1 MKRLALTLA
10 AAVLGTACGTS
21 TTPPPCTPTATID
34 WASGAAGTGFKNAN
48 GGVTV
53 NCLTAGADWV
63 DVFANGALVGSFNCS
78 SLGGTVPVARGA
90 NDIIVEAGANAG
102 NVILYRD
109 HFTLNAASCTAQG
122 TFASQPAE
130 GWLAIDYTF
139 SPNNFCSTPPTF
151 MWVKVLDQIAGQV
164 AFIDTGKTSAEL
176 CDVTAAA
183 PKWNL
188 PTGRYTLVGINEVD
202 PTNLVLAADCT
213 RRDADVAAAQ
223 TTTLSP
229 VLIDSSSACF

>member
-1 MKRLALTLA
+1 MKRLALALA
-10 AAVLGTACGTS
+10 AAVLGTACGS
-21 TTPPPCTPTATID
+21 TTPPPCTPSATID
-34 WASGAAGTGFKNAN
+34 WASGAAGTGFRNAN
-48 GGVTV
+48 NGVTV

-63 DVFANGALVGSFNCS
+63 DVFANGALVGSFNCAD
-78 SLGGTVPVARGA
+78 LGGTVPVARGA